1 MTENQIARGY
11 ELALGGHLGAAGVS
25 SLGRPTNA
33 CSTDTSLS
41 LALLPLLLP
50 RVPISSRPVLRIIS
64 TLGLSWDQKPAHHGR
79 VKLTVQKKALEGLCV
94 LLEVGAVGKEGRE
107 TLDQF
112 WGVLERGL
120 EYGMLR

>member
-1 MTENQIARGY
+1 M
-11 ELALGGHLGAAGVS
+11 
-25 SLGRPTNA
+25 
-33 CSTDTSLS
+33 
-41 LALLPLLLP
+41 
-50 RVPISSRPVLRIIS
+50 
-64 TLGLSWDQKPAHHGR
+64 
-79 VKLTVQKKALEGLCV
+79 QKKALEGLCV